1 VCLIFENPPQDPSFF
16 VHRAGRTARF
26 GRKGNSLLMLSES
39 EDAYIEFLRLRK
51 VPLRPVPTT
60 SGPEAA
66 AALMS
71 EVRGLVRKDL
81 DLHEKGQ
88 RAFVSVVRAYKEHQC
103 NFIFQ
108 VAKLSL
114 GGMASAMGLLR
125 LPKMPELKALSG
137 GYNGKNTAKDSQ
149 RLAAL
154 RGQGSAHLELS
165 IGIKD
170 FIPGAHSQKYSLQ

>member
-1 VCLIFENPPQDPSFF
+1 M
-16 VHRAGRTARF
+16 
-26 GRKGNSLLMLSES
+26 SLLLLNRSLCHYTRS
-39 EDAYIEFLRLRK
+39 FLK
-51 VPLRPVPTT
+51 HP
-60 SGPEAA
+60 
-66 AALMS
+66 
-71 EVRGLVRKDL
+71 
-81 DLHEKGQ
+81 
-88 RAFVSVVRAYKEHQC
+88 C
-103 NFIFQ
+103 NIIFQ

-170 FIPGAHSQKYSLQ
+170 FVPGAPSQKYFVQKRPSIVAKETY